1 MAVRNISF
9 VYPSPQAAFEA
20 AVATYWDKLLGIA
33 IAKTNEQDGFD
44 LVQDILLSAWE
55 KWEELPKD
63 ETLEF
68 YLLHALKLRIFNYY
82 RSSGRYQH
90 HLQKLEILLSDS
102 VEHNDALA
110 GESLHDL
117 REALLHEAIEALS
130 PHQQQLFTLRIKHQY
145 SYQKIATILGIEPG
159 SARVLYAR
167 ALEQVKAHIKT
178 NPAVSANMVS
188 AFVLFTIC

>member
-1 MAVRNISF
+1 MAVNISF
-9 VYPSPQAAFEA
+9 NYPSPQAAFEA
-20 AVATYWDKLLGIA
+20 AVARYWDKLLGIA

-55 KWEELPKD
+55 KWEEVPKD

-82 RSSGRYQH
+82 RSTGRYQH
-90 HLQKLEILLSDS
+90 HLQKLEILLNDS
-102 VEHNDALA
+102 VEQNDALA
-110 GESLHDL
+110 GESLHGL
-117 REALLHEAIEALS
+117 REALLQQAIATLS
-130 PHQQQLFTLRIKHQY
+130 PHQQQLFTLRVRHQY
-145 SYQKIATILGIEPG
+145 SYQKIAAMLNIEPG

-178 NPAVSANMVS
+178 NPALSAGVVS